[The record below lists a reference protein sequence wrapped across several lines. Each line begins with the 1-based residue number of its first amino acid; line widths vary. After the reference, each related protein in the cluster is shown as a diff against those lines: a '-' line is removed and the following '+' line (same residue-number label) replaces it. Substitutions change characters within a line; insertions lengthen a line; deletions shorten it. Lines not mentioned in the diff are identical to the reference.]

1 MLKSI
6 EEELEDCRKR
16 FEGVGVG
23 ALVWCCHHSIEL
35 EMLTELP
42 EARIAYIMRE
52 KSVDE
57 RARRLHEFAPLR
69 GELHAQVIK
78 ARAELNKASAEYYKA
93 SAEYYKASAELN
105 KARAEYDKAR
115 AEYDK
120 ARAELNKAAAEWDKV
135 CAGWDK
141 ARAEWDK
148 ARAEWSHACAEHDE
162 EISELHRAEVPD
174 TAWNGA
180 SIFSEEELDAKLINP
195 RADANDH

>member
-42 EARIAYIMRE
+42 EARIAYIMSE

-57 RARRLHEFAPLR
+57 RARRLYEFAPVR
-69 GELHAQVIK
+69 GELPAQVIK
-78 ARAELNKASAEYYKA
+78 ASAELNKASAELNKA
-93 SAEYYKASAELN
+93 SAEWEKTRAELN
-105 KARAEYDKAR
+105 
-115 AEYDK
+115 K
-120 ARAELNKAAAEWDKV
+120 ARAELNKAAA
-135 CAGWDK
+135 GLFK
-141 ARAEWDK
+141 AAAELNETRAEWNK
-148 ARAEWSHACAEHDE
+148 ASAEYYKADAELNKAFAELNKAFAEWNKADAEWHACAEHDE
-162 EISELHRAEVPD
+162 EISELHWAEVPD

-180 SIFSEEELDAKLINP
+180 NIFNE
-195 RADANDH
+195 

>member
-57 RARRLHEFAPLR
+57 RARRLHEFAPVR
-69 GELHAQVIK
+69 GELPAQVIK
-78 ARAELNKASAEYYKA
+78 ARAEWNKALAKREKT
-93 SAEYYKASAELN
+93 
-105 KARAEYDKAR
+105 RAEWY
-115 AEYDK
+115 
-120 ARAELNKAAAEWDKV
+120 KAAAELFKATAELNETRAEWNKADAEWEKTRAEYV
-135 CAGWDK
+135 K
-141 ARAEWDK
+141 ARAKYDK
-148 ARAEWSHACAEHDE
+148 ALAEHAE
-162 EISELHRAEVPD
+162 EISELHWAEVPD
-174 TAWNGA
+174 TSWNGA
-180 SIFSEEELDAKLINP
+180 SIFSEED
-195 RADANDH
+195 

>member
-78 ARAELNKASAEYYKA
+78 ARAEWYKA
-93 SAEYYKASAELN
+93 
-105 KARAEYDKAR
+105 
-115 AEYDK
+115 
-120 ARAELNKAAAEWDKV
+120 
-135 CAGWDK
+135 
-141 ARAEWDK
+141 
-148 ARAEWSHACAEHDE
+148 
-162 EISELHRAEVPD
+162 
-174 TAWNGA
+174 
-180 SIFSEEELDAKLINP
+180 DA
-195 RADANDH
+195 

>member
-57 RARRLHEFAPLR
+57 RARRLHEFAPVR
-69 GELHAQVIK
+69 GELPAQVIK
-78 ARAELNKASAEYYKA
+78 ARAEWNKALAKREKTRAEWYKAAAELFKATAELNETRAEWNKASAEYYKA
-93 SAEYYKASAELN
+93 DAELN
-105 KARAEYDKAR
+105 KAF
-115 AEYDK
+115 
-120 ARAELNKAAAEWDKV
+120 AELNKAFAEWN
-135 CAGWDK
+135 K
-141 ARAEWDK
+141 ADAEW
-148 ARAEWSHACAEHDE
+148 HACAEHDE
-162 EISELHRAEVPD
+162 EISELHWAEVPD
-174 TAWNGA
+174 TAWNGE
-180 SIFSEEELDAKLINP
+180 SIFSEED
-195 RADANDH
+195 

>member
-57 RARRLHEFAPLR
+57 RARRLYEFAPVR
-69 GELHAQVIK
+69 GELPVQVIK
-78 ARAELNKASAEYYKA
+78 ARAEWDKALAEREKTRAEWDKAAAEWNKVCAGLFKA
-93 SAEYYKASAELN
+93 AAELN
-105 KARAEYDKAR
+105 ETRAEWYKAL
-115 AEYDK
+115 AEWYKADAKRDK
-120 ARAELNKAAAEWDKV
+120 ARAELNKFL
-135 CAGWDK
+135 
-141 ARAEWDK
+141 
-148 ARAEWSHACAEHDE
+148 AEHAE

-180 SIFSEEELDAKLINP
+180 SIFNE
-195 RADANDH
+195 

>member
-57 RARRLHEFAPLR
+57 RARRLYEFAPVR
-69 GELHAQVIK
+69 GELPAQVI
-78 ARAELNKASAEYYKA
+78 
-93 SAEYYKASAELN
+93 KASAELN
-105 KARAEYDKAR
+105 KSLAEWRKADAKYDKAA
-115 AEYDK
+115 AELNKTDAELNK
-120 ARAELNKAAAEWDKV
+120 ARAELNKAAAKLN
-135 CAGWDK
+135 K
-141 ARAEWDK
+141 ADAEWRK
-148 ARAEWSHACAEHDE
+148 AHAEWNETRAEWSHACAEHDE

>member
-78 ARAELNKASAEYYKA
+78 ARAEWDKADAEWYKA
-93 SAEYYKASAELN
+93 AV
-105 KARAEYDKAR
+105 
-115 AEYDK
+115 
-120 ARAELNKAAAEWDKV
+120 ELNKAAAEWNKALAKREKTRAELFKAAAELNKTRAEWNKV
-135 CAGWDK
+135 CAEWRK

-148 ARAEWSHACAEHDE
+148 ARAELNKALAEHAE
-162 EISELHRAEVPD
+162 EISELHWAEVPD
-174 TAWNGA
+174 PSWNGA
-180 SIFSEEELDAKLINP
+180 SIFSEED
-195 RADANDH
+195 

>member
-57 RARRLHEFAPLR
+57 RARRLYEFAPVR
-69 GELHAQVIK
+69 GELPVQVI
-78 ARAELNKASAEYYKA
+78 
-93 SAEYYKASAELN
+93 
-105 KARAEYDKAR
+105 
-115 AEYDK
+115 
-120 ARAELNKAAAEWDKV
+120 
-135 CAGWDK
+135 K

-148 ARAEWSHACAEHDE
+148 ALAERERPAPSGTRPPPSGTRSAPGC
-162 EISELHRAEVPD
+162 SRPPP
-174 TAWNGA
+174 
-180 SIFSEEELDAKLINP
+180 S
-195 RADANDH
+195 

>member
-57 RARRLHEFAPLR
+57 RARRLYEFAPVR
-69 GELHAQVIK
+69 GELPVQVI
-78 ARAELNKASAEYYKA
+78 
-93 SAEYYKASAELN
+93 
-105 KARAEYDKAR
+105 
-115 AEYDK
+115 
-120 ARAELNKAAAEWDKV
+120 
-135 CAGWDK
+135 K

-148 ARAEWSHACAEHDE
+148 AAAEWNKVCAGLFKAAAELNETRAEWYKALAEWYKADAKRDKARAKYDKFLAEHAE

-180 SIFSEEELDAKLINP
+180 SIFNE
-195 RADANDH
+195 

>member
-52 KSVDE
+52 KIVDE
-57 RARRLHEFAPLR
+57 RARRLYEFAPVR
-69 GELHAQVIK
+69 GELPAQVI
-78 ARAELNKASAEYYKA
+78 
-93 SAEYYKASAELN
+93 KASAELN
-105 KARAEYDKAR
+105 KSLAEWRKADAKYDKAA
-115 AEYDK
+115 AELNKTDAELNK
-120 ARAELNKAAAEWDKV
+120 ARAELNKAAAKLN
-135 CAGWDK
+135 K
-141 ARAEWDK
+141 ADAEWRK
-148 ARAEWSHACAEHDE
+148 AHAEWNETRAEWSHACAEHDE

-180 SIFSEEELDAKLINP
+180 NIFNE
-195 RADANDH
+195 